1 MVCELQVLHLHL
13 HPVLPLILLPLLP
26 LVLACRALRGPDVVL
41 LTVDTLRVDHVGAFA
56 PESPA
61 RTPAIDALA
70 ADGVRYP
77 LAFSPISVT
86 GPAFVSLFTGQEPGT
101 HGVVLNVF
109 RGGPTLGPDRP
120 TLATALG
127 AHRFRTA
134 AFLSGFT
141 LRQSLGLAR
150 GFERYDAPPAGEK
163 RRPGE
168 RTTRRALT
176 WLEEQPA
183 WARLFLWWHSY
194 DPHGPFDR
202 APEVAPL
209 EVGWARDPAAL
220 ARIPAYQRIDGI
232 SDPHFYE
239 RRYAGAVERADQDV
253 GRLLA
258 ALKAAGRYDD
268 ALIVL
273 TADHGESFTER
284 ELWFDHGTHASVEQ
298 LRVPLI
304 IKYPGGAGAGTTDER
319 LVSLV
324 DLAPTILDQLGLPA
338 LPGADG
344 QPIPRSTRTEVM
356 GESSHCKREA
366 ALTCWPRGPGGK
378 ELALRDAER
387 SLLRRPVEGGVGWE
401 RYDRRADP
409 RELRTLPP
417 GQDDAW
423 AVRLDAAFADR
434 GARGLR
440 LPGGEDEGE
449 AESSEEVEALRALGY
464 VE

>member
-1 MVCELQVLHLHL
+1 M
-13 HPVLPLILLPLLP
+13 
-26 LVLACRALRGPDVVL
+26 
-41 LTVDTLRVDHVGAFA
+41 DHVGAFSA
-56 PESPA
+56 DSSA

-70 ADGVRYP
+70 ADGVRYTQ
-77 LAFSPISVT
+77 AFSPISVT

-120 TLATALG
+120 TLATVLG
-127 AHRFRTA
+127 EHRFRTA

-141 LRQSLGLAR
+141 LRQSLGLSR

-163 RRPGE
+163 RRSGE
-168 RTTRRALT
+168 RTTRRALS

-202 APEVAPL
+202 APEAAPV
-209 EVGWARDPAAL
+209 EEGWARDPAVL

-232 SDPHFYE
+232 SDPRFYE

-253 GRLLA
+253 GRVLA
-258 ALKAAGRYDD
+258 ALKDAGRFDD

-273 TADHGESFTER
+273 TADHGESLTER

-298 LRVPLI
+298 LRVPLV

-324 DLAPTILDQLGLPA
+324 DLAPTILEQLGLPA

-344 QPIPRSTRTEVM
+344 QPIPRSTRREVM

-366 ALTCWPRGPGGK
+366 VLTCWPRGPGGK
-378 ELALRDAER
+378 ELALRDGER
-387 SLLRRPVEGGVGWE
+387 SLLRRPTEGGAVWVA
-401 RYDRRADP
+401 YDRRADP
-409 RELRTLPP
+409 RELEALPP
-417 GQDDAW
+417 GADDSWVGPLEAS
-423 AVRLDAAFADR
+423 FADR

-440 LPGGEDEGE
+440 LPGGEE
-449 AESSEEVEALRALGY
+449 AGPEASEEFEALRALGY